1 MRRHQTT
8 SSPAALSS
16 VLSTGPRTPPR
27 RGCGPCARRRRQ
39 RSLHL
44 RLTCLHALVTWD
56 SKPPSRLSLLWG
68 PAAGG
73 GAGPAPGGRASCGA
87 PPTTAPTSTRARYAL
102 RLPVPRGGE
111 CTRRG
116 GGGVWGR
123 TAAIVPIA
131 NAFLQRWSQSFAVA
145 RRPSDL
151 RWMVCTLVLQL
162 CSLRGSGAGGF
173 SAAAPAA
180 ARAEAAVVAACTAA
194 LLLFTRYCPQRYCR
208 VRTALVCYIRL
219 VRAALTVWVLAPRVR
234 HPQSWLAS
242 CTAGALLPFATALC
256 AHAPAPSPLHCTRA
270 RADHWQ
276 HAASGQRWPP
286 RRACRVARGADAE
299 SVRLPAAMAC
309 PPGCPACGDATV
321 DAGMH
326 PQVPCRAG
334 APRRSRPVCE
344 HSFGGGARPA
354 RQPRLFAAALC
365 GARGSTV
372 LACLR
377 VVGCGLWFV
386 VTHSPSPPGARSQGA
401 TSLPEPPSGPSTPLG
416 ACIALQ
422 WMQLLVLGFGLP
434 TVLLQRS
441 EARSRRLLLG
451 SVLHCDDPG
460 LRREARQEVA
470 HGWAL
475 PERPPPHERAAAVTL
490 ASGSSWHRALSASC
504 SSRRQTLSARAAAV
518 TPYLAAAVLAW
529 QGGSVAWALCVVA
542 ADGWVAAFL

>member
-1 MRRHQTT
+1 MRFA
-8 SSPAALSS
+8 S
-16 VLSTGPRTPPR
+16 
-27 RGCGPCARRRRQ
+27 
-39 RSLHL
+39 RSLEE
-44 RLTCLHALVTWD
+44 
-56 SKPPSRLSLLWG
+56 
-68 PAAGG
+68 
-73 GAGPAPGGRASCGA
+73 ASA
-87 PPTTAPTSTRARYAL
+87 
-102 RLPVPRGGE
+102 RGG
-111 CTRRG
+111 G

-151 RWMVCTLVLQL
+151 RWMVCTLVLRL
-162 CSLRGSGAGGF
+162 CALQSSGAGGL
-173 SAAAPAA
+173 SAATPSA
-180 ARAEAAVVAACTAA
+180 ARAEVAVVAAVVVL
-194 LLLFTRYCPQRYCR
+194 LLLFTLYCPQRYYSMRMAVLC
-208 VRTALVCYIRL
+208 CIRL
-219 VRAALTVWVLAPRVR
+219 AQAALTVWVLALRVR

-256 AHAPAPSPLHCTRA
+256 AHALAHSPTTLRA
-270 RADHWQ
+270 RAERGQ
-276 HAASGQRWPP
+276 HAAGGQRWPP
-286 RRACRVARGADAE
+286 RRACHVSRAADAQGA
-299 SVRLPAAMAC
+299 RLPATMAW
-309 PPGCPACGDATV
+309 PPGCPACDPADDDACVHT
-321 DAGMH
+321 
-326 PQVPCRAG
+326 QVPCRAG

-441 EARSRRLLLG
+441 EARSRCLLLKT
-451 SVLHCDDPG
+451 VLHSNGAG
-460 LRREARQEVA
+460 LREEARQEVA
-470 HGWAL
+470 RGWAL
-475 PERPPPHERAAAVTL
+475 PEASPPYERAAAVTL
-490 ASGSSWHRALSASC
+490 ASSGAQRRALSA
-504 SSRRQTLSARAAAV
+504 AAAAA

-529 QGGSVAWALCVVA
+529 QGGSVAWALCVAA
-542 ADGWVAAFL
+542 ADGWAALFF